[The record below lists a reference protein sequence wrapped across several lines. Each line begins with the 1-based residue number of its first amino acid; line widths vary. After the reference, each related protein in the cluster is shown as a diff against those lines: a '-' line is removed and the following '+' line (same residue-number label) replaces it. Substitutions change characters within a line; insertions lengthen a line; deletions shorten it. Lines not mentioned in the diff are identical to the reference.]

1 MINSAKSGADGAAG
15 KAVPALR
22 YASCRLRPHSAPL
35 HRQRLAVEFAARVL
49 GQLHAQKDL
58 LWRLECGKLR
68 RTITYEIVGH
78 EGFARTQYHIAHH
91 LLAPHRVRN
100 SDGRGLCDF
109 GALHQDTVDLQRRDV
124 DAAADDDVLFAPGEM
139 QESVDVEV
147 ADVAGADAA
156 ATVHPY
162 GAIGVKIAVLV
173 VVPGADLDLAGFT
186 LRLAASL
193 RVHNGQPMVGER
205 PADGTEAPIAARI
218 EGDPGRL
225 AAAIGLRHRNAEAL
239 LEAPPFGLR

>member
-68 RTITYEIVGH
+68 RTITHEIVGH

-91 LLAPHRVRN
+91 LLAPHRVRD
-100 SDGRGLCDF
+100 SDCRCLCDF
-109 GALHQDTVDLQRRDV
+109 GALHQDAVDLHGRDV

-139 QESVDVEV
+139 QESVGVEV
-147 ADVAGADAA
+147 ADVAGANPA

-162 GAIGVKIAVLV
+162 GAIGIKIAVLV
-173 VVPGADLDLAGFT
+173 VAQGPDLALAVFPLWET
-186 LRLAASL
+186 APLRI
-193 RVHNGQPMVGER
+193 HDGQPMVGER
-205 PADGTEAPIAARI
+205 PADGTEAAIAARI
-218 EGDPGRL
+218 DGDPGRL
-225 AAAIGLRHRNAEAL
+225 AAAIGLRPRNAQSI
-239 LEAPPFGLR
+239 